1 MKLDL
6 VITHGL
12 KLIGV
17 FLLVLLNGFFVA
29 AEFALVKVRRTQLD
43 GMAAKGNRRAR
54 MVQQLIS
61 RLDAALSAT
70 QLGITSA
77 SLALGWV
84 GEPVFFAILAPLFQS
99 LHVQSSKVSHTLA
112 FIFGFSAITFL
123 HIVAGELAPKYMAI
137 KNPVGTS
144 MLAAYPLHWFY
155 RITYPFIRI
164 INVSANW
171 LLRRLGLDPQ
181 AGSELVHSEEELR
194 LMFSAT
200 HEQTASTRVGR
211 EVVLNALDLRRR
223 IARDVMRP
231 RQEIVFVDNEA
242 SMTECLDL
250 AEKTRFSRFPICE
263 SGNVDKT
270 LGVVHVKDLYAM
282 RIKARTGADL
292 LPVARPIIYIPETAH
307 LEKVLQLF
315 LDRKLHFAIVIDE
328 FGGTRGLLT
337 LENILEE
344 LVGQIQDEFDQE
356 KSPLLKTG
364 ERTWEILGSLP
375 LHELSSL
382 VGQSLAEEGIST
394 SSGWVTHRL
403 GGFPK
408 KGDVLTVGNFRIR
421 VEEMAGMRVERL
433 TVEQLEPAA
442 ESPVT

>member
-1 MKLDL
+1 
-6 VITHGL
+6 
-12 KLIGV
+12 
-17 FLLVLLNGFFVA
+17 
-29 AEFALVKVRRTQLD
+29 
-43 GMAAKGNRRAR
+43 
-54 MVQQLIS
+54 
-61 RLDAALSAT
+61 
-70 QLGITSA
+70 
-77 SLALGWV
+77 
-84 GEPVFFAILAPLFQS
+84 
-99 LHVQSSKVSHTLA
+99 
-112 FIFGFSAITFL
+112 
-123 HIVAGELAPKYMAI
+123 
-137 KNPVGTS
+137 
-144 MLAAYPLHWFY
+144 LHWFY

-231 RQEIVFVDNEA
+231 RQEIVFVDTEA

-307 LEKVLQLF
+307 LEKLLQLF

-421 VEEMAGMRVERL
+421 VEEMSGMRVERL